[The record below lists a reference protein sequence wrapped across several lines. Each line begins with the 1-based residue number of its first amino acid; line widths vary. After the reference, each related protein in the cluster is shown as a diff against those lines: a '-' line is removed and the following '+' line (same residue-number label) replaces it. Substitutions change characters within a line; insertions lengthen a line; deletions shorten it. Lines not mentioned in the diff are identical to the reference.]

1 MSGISPDWVEILEP
15 RSRERMYVN
24 LATGE
29 CGWDPPLGA
38 PVRQA
43 DGNQWWELFDP
54 QSGRFY
60 YYNSVGRQT
69 VWHRPQGGDIVPLS
83 QLQAMKRCSEAKR
96 AGGTG
101 ERDREPGTGRLGS
114 TGSQGH
120 RTPRPEHY
128 GAGSTD
134 SQGHRTPHPEYYGVG
149 STDSQGHRTPHPEH
163 HEPGSLGST
172 GSQRHR
178 TPRPEHYGAGSTDSQ
193 GHRIPHPEHYGVG
206 STDSQGHRTPRPEH
220 HEPGSLGSTGSQ
232 RHRTP
237 LAEHYGA
244 GSTDSQGHRIP
255 HPEHYGA
262 GSTDSQGHRTPRP
275 EHYGAGST
283 DSQGHRTPRPEH
295 HEPGSLGST
304 GSQRHRTPRPEHYG
318 AGSTDSQ
325 GHRTPCPEH
334 HEPGR
339 LGSTDSQGHRT
350 PHPEHYGAGSTD
362 SQGHRTPHPEH
373 YGAGSLGST
382 DSQGHRTPHPEH
394 YGAGSL
400 GSTDS
405 QGHRTP
411 PPEHYGAGSTDSQG
425 HSTPLPEHHE
435 PGSLGSTG
443 SQGHRTP
450 RPEDSKPV
458 PRTPETPSERETS
471 DTVVDRRPAQG
482 DNSSDESKESLR
494 ERSQRWQPS
503 PGSKAAMLVKVNS
516 VSRIQPGGPSS
527 PDLQLRHHN
536 THNKSNSHQA
546 FTLHPVS
553 SKPPGAHSCSTQ
565 GYKTAPSGKMAADAR
580 QAHHLR
586 KTGNGSF
593 CLVSSDPP
601 QTPGSHRS
609 QPSTPRSVSPQY
621 ASTPHL
627 YDDPGKEC
635 PIYDEPPV
643 DMEVEGAHLHNEPGG
658 LSRLTP
664 THSLQKPRLLQHP
677 GSSHSESRHKRN
689 PSASDY
695 SPAGLE
701 CIKHMVVVD
710 PKQGLLSTSPGPTRT
725 PSPTPRSDPL
735 LAQPQSQP
743 RGQQREPGTLEKKQT
758 WRALEASVLRAV
770 EARHSRQS
778 SQASQDFPTPPCP
791 QTTATYQDS
800 GYSTGPSPSLRRK
813 SRRRLGAGGR
823 PGSVGSSGELCALNE
838 RLMAEMREVVSRSNT
853 MREMKAGGLGA
864 EISERGA
871 VPRTR
876 SPVDSLQWYGGRC
889 ASREDVPSASRS
901 LSRAGNHG
909 NPALP
914 PLEMPG
920 RQKRTYEKV
929 DTLEKSIT
937 SQAGLSSP
945 DTPGPPS
952 EVGTLELKAQ
962 LDSRKKGMVD
972 GRTGSL
978 GPHHQRSVSHDNIEG
993 EGRGGIGG
1001 SYHQLSYATLRKP
1014 PPPDTSGMADWASKH
1029 LNMHTQGLFRRR
1041 VSIANMLSWN
1051 RGSIKKPML
1060 VTSDRAVRKEACE
1073 MFKLVQAYMGDR
1085 PSRLDR
1091 RHAALLI
1098 VTKCWGMQ
1106 GLRDELYVQL
1116 VRQTTGNTSPRSL
1129 AAGWELMAVS
1139 LAFFAP
1145 SPKFRCYL
1153 EGYIQRHTDPSSD
1166 KKLAQFILDQ
1176 QDMKLK
1182 KNSKSRKKR
1191 KQNTDEEGL
1200 PISTYAKFCYR
1211 KLQKVAITGG
1221 KKGLR
1226 KPTLEEI
1233 DHSRR
1238 AIVTP
1243 SLFGSSLDEVM
1254 ERQSELFPD
1263 RKLPWVQVQLS
1274 QYVLALGGAQTEGI
1288 FRVPGD
1294 IDEVNALKL
1303 QVDQWRIPENL
1314 SDPNVPAS
1322 LMKLWYR
1329 ELEEPLIP
1337 MAFYKQCVSNYDD
1350 PVAAITVVQCL
1361 PELNRLVLC
1370 YFIHF
1375 LQVFAQPANVSVTKM
1390 DVNNLAMVMA
1400 PNCLRCQS
1408 DDPRIIFENTRKEMS
1423 FLRMLIVHLDT
1434 SFIEGVV

>member
-1 MSGISPDWVEILEP
+1 LSQITDAQNWVEILEP

-120 RTPRPEHY
+120 RTPRPE
-128 GAGSTD
+128 
-134 SQGHRTPHPEYYGVG
+134 
-149 STDSQGHRTPHPEH
+149 
-163 HEPGSLGST
+163 
-172 GSQRHR
+172 
-178 TPRPEHYGAGSTDSQ
+178 
-193 GHRIPHPEHYGVG
+193 
-206 STDSQGHRTPRPEH
+206 
-220 HEPGSLGSTGSQ
+220 
-232 RHRTP
+232 
-237 LAEHYGA
+237 
-244 GSTDSQGHRIP
+244 
-255 HPEHYGA
+255 
-262 GSTDSQGHRTPRP
+262 
-275 EHYGAGST
+275 
-283 DSQGHRTPRPEH
+283 
-295 HEPGSLGST
+295 
-304 GSQRHRTPRPEHYG
+304 
-318 AGSTDSQ
+318 
-325 GHRTPCPEH
+325 
-334 HEPGR
+334 
-339 LGSTDSQGHRT
+339 
-350 PHPEHYGAGSTD
+350 
-362 SQGHRTPHPEH
+362 
-373 YGAGSLGST
+373 
-382 DSQGHRTPHPEH
+382 
-394 YGAGSL
+394 
-400 GSTDS
+400 
-405 QGHRTP
+405 
-411 PPEHYGAGSTDSQG
+411 
-425 HSTPLPEHHE
+425 
-435 PGSLGSTG
+435 
-443 SQGHRTP
+443 
-450 RPEDSKPV
+450 
-458 PRTPETPSERETS
+458 TPETPSERETS

>member
-1 MSGISPDWVEILEP
+1 FSRISILNKVPDWVEILEP

-96 AGGTG
+96 
-101 ERDREPGTGRLGS
+101 
-114 TGSQGH
+114 H
-120 RTPRPEHY
+120 H
-128 GAGSTD
+128 GA
-134 SQGHRTPHPEYYGVG
+134 
-149 STDSQGHRTPHPEH
+149 
-163 HEPGSLGST
+163 
-172 GSQRHR
+172 
-178 TPRPEHYGAGSTDSQ
+178 
-193 GHRIPHPEHYGVG
+193 
-206 STDSQGHRTPRPEH
+206 
-220 HEPGSLGSTGSQ
+220 
-232 RHRTP
+232 
-237 LAEHYGA
+237 
-244 GSTDSQGHRIP
+244 
-255 HPEHYGA
+255 
-262 GSTDSQGHRTPRP
+262 
-275 EHYGAGST
+275 
-283 DSQGHRTPRPEH
+283 
-295 HEPGSLGST
+295 
-304 GSQRHRTPRPEHYG
+304 
-318 AGSTDSQ
+318 
-325 GHRTPCPEH
+325 
-334 HEPGR
+334 
-339 LGSTDSQGHRT
+339 
-350 PHPEHYGAGSTD
+350 
-362 SQGHRTPHPEH
+362 
-373 YGAGSLGST
+373 
-382 DSQGHRTPHPEH
+382 
-394 YGAGSL
+394 
-400 GSTDS
+400 
-405 QGHRTP
+405 
-411 PPEHYGAGSTDSQG
+411 
-425 HSTPLPEHHE
+425 
-435 PGSLGSTG
+435 GSLGSTG
-443 SQGHRTP
+443 SQGHCTP
-450 RPEDSKPV
+450 LPEQGKPV
-458 PRTPETPSERETS
+458 PRTPETPSEREIS
-471 DTVVDRRPAQG
+471 DTVVDSRPAQG

-536 THNKSNSHQA
+536 THTHNKPNGHQA

-601 QTPGSHRS
+601 QTPSSHRS

-643 DMEVEGAHLHNEPGG
+643 DMEVEGAHLHNGPGG

-677 GSSHSESRHKRN
+677 GSSNSESRHKRN

-758 WRALEASVLRAV
+758 WRALEATVLRAV

-778 SQASQDFPTPPCP
+778 SQASQDFPTPPGP

-889 ASREDVPSASRS
+889 ASREDVPSTSRS

-1243 SLFGSSLDEVM
+1243 SLFGSTLDEVM

>member
-1 MSGISPDWVEILEP
+1 LSQITDAQNWVEILEP

-120 RTPRPEHY
+120 RTPRPE
-128 GAGSTD
+128 
-134 SQGHRTPHPEYYGVG
+134 
-149 STDSQGHRTPHPEH
+149 
-163 HEPGSLGST
+163 
-172 GSQRHR
+172 
-178 TPRPEHYGAGSTDSQ
+178 
-193 GHRIPHPEHYGVG
+193 
-206 STDSQGHRTPRPEH
+206 
-220 HEPGSLGSTGSQ
+220 
-232 RHRTP
+232 
-237 LAEHYGA
+237 
-244 GSTDSQGHRIP
+244 
-255 HPEHYGA
+255 
-262 GSTDSQGHRTPRP
+262 
-275 EHYGAGST
+275 
-283 DSQGHRTPRPEH
+283 
-295 HEPGSLGST
+295 
-304 GSQRHRTPRPEHYG
+304 
-318 AGSTDSQ
+318 
-325 GHRTPCPEH
+325 
-334 HEPGR
+334 
-339 LGSTDSQGHRT
+339 
-350 PHPEHYGAGSTD
+350 
-362 SQGHRTPHPEH
+362 
-373 YGAGSLGST
+373 
-382 DSQGHRTPHPEH
+382 
-394 YGAGSL
+394 
-400 GSTDS
+400 
-405 QGHRTP
+405 
-411 PPEHYGAGSTDSQG
+411 
-425 HSTPLPEHHE
+425 
-435 PGSLGSTG
+435 
-443 SQGHRTP
+443 
-450 RPEDSKPV
+450 
-458 PRTPETPSERETS
+458 TPETPSERETS
-471 DTVVDRRPAQG
+471 DTVVDSRPAQG

-536 THNKSNSHQA
+536 THTHNKPNSHQA

-565 GYKTAPSGKMAADAR
+565 GYKTAPSGKMAADSR

-658 LSRLTP
+658 LSCLTP

-710 PKQGLLSTSPGPTRT
+710 PQQGLLSTSPGPTRT

-735 LAQPQSQP
+735 LAQPQSQL
-743 RGQQREPGTLEKKQT
+743 RGQQREPGTMEKKQT

-791 QTTATYQDS
+791 QTTTTYQDS

-909 NPALP
+909 NLALP

-993 EGRGGIGG
+993 GGIGG